1 MFIGKRGISVLF
13 AAMIVLSGCTAGN
26 LSVSSVS
33 YVPGSVASSADA
45 AQNFSPESLSQQAG
59 PASDNEKTNIQEQPS
74 AEYSSSETS
83 LPESSSSETSLPESS
98 SSETSLPESSSSE
111 TSLPE
116 SSSSE
121 PSLPESSSS
130 ETSLPE
136 SSSSEPSLP
145 ESSSSEPSLP
155 ESSSPKTPYES
166 IGAQIFL
173 ETMSSQ
179 DGTIQIKI
187 KISEASHLAAAR
199 MILVYDTSKLE
210 YISSNTEI
218 SSGMAYVN
226 HIAKEHS
233 LVFVYADINGLTSEE
248 YLFSAQFRALATEA
262 DKGFSFINDSA
273 YDAQYNPILI
283 SVNTGS

>member
-74 AEYSSSETS
+74 AEY
-83 LPESSSSETSLPESS
+83 SSSETSLPESS